1 MPDPYSP
8 TARHVRLLISLLTH
22 PGDTAL
28 WPSSEWELAIRAGR
42 AARLL
47 GCLHVRLQEA
57 GLLDSIP
64 HKAAQLMESDR
75 RVAQHRVAMARIEL
89 RAVTD
94 ALRDY
99 DGPVLLLKGAAY
111 AMLDLRASR
120 GRIFEDVDLMVPK
133 ARLQEVEDALV
144 VAGWESET
152 PDAYDQRYY
161 REWSHELPPMRFPGR
176 PMQLDVH
183 HTIVPVTARFHP
195 DASRLIAMSQAV
207 DGTRFS
213 VLHPAHRVLHAAAHV
228 FADSDCVSR
237 LRDLVDLDALIRE
250 QGAEPAFWET
260 LLDEAGRA
268 GLDRPLWY
276 GLDVCGRWLSTPL
289 PEVAGQW
296 LVRSV
301 PPILVRAG
309 MRFALSHTLP
319 PPSPDRRRNLPR
331 SISARLLFLRYQWL
345 RMPLRLL
352 AYHAARKTLRSL
364 RDRLRPTFIKDG

>member
-1 MPDPYSP
+1 MPNLYTPN
-8 TARHVRLLISLLTH
+8 ARHVRLLLSLLTR
-22 PGDTAL
+22 PGDAAH
-28 WPSSEWELAIRAGR
+28 WSSSDWELAIRAGR
-42 AARLL
+42 SAKLL
-47 GCLHVRLQEA
+47 GSLHVRLQEA

-64 HKAAQLMESDR
+64 RKAAQLMESDR

-89 RAVTD
+89 RAITD

-99 DGPVLLLKGAAY
+99 DGPALLLKGAAY
-111 AMLDLRASR
+111 AMLDLRASH

-195 DASRLIAMSQAV
+195 EAARLIAMSQAV
-207 DGTRFS
+207 KGTRFS
-213 VLHPAHRVLHAAAHV
+213 VLHPTHRVLHAAAHV

-237 LRDLVDLDALIRE
+237 LRDLVDLDALLRE
-250 QGAEPAFWET
+250 QGTEPEFWDT
-260 LLDEAGRA
+260 LFDEARRA
-268 GLDRPLWY
+268 GLDRSLWY

-289 PEVAGQW
+289 PDVVGQW
-296 LVRSV
+296 LVRTA
-301 PPILVRAG
+301 PPGPVRSG
-309 MRFALSHTLP
+309 MRIALASTLP
-319 PPSPDRRRNLPR
+319 PPSPDGHRNLPR
-331 SISARLLFLRYQWL
+331 SISARLLFLRFQWL

-352 AYHAARKTLRSL
+352 AYHSMRKSL
-364 RDRLRPTFIKDG
+364 RAIRNRLRPVEPTDS